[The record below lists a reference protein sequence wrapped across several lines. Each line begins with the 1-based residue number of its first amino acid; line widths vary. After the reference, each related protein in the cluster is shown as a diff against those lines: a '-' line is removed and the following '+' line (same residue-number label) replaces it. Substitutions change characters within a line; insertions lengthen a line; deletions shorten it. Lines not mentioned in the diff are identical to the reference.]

1 MGEFIDVA
9 LGFPTALFT
18 FPLIVVAGYWLLAAV
33 GLDVLDADT
42 GAGVGD
48 ALAAARLGGAPVT
61 VAMSAL
67 VAVAWFA
74 SLAGSA
80 LGVPG
85 AVTLPAAL
93 AASWLA
99 TAALVR
105 AVRRFVPAGWA
116 AAAGGSRRDLVGRTC
131 VIRTGRV
138 GADFGQA
145 EVTADDGTSA
155 VVQVR
160 VPDSDLAVAGRAEPG
175 ALTRGS
181 AALIFD
187 YDPAG
192 EFFWVMPYDA
202 APGLD

>member
-18 FPLIVVAGYWLLAAV
+18 FPLIVVAGYWVLVAV

-42 GAGVGD
+42 GAGAGD
-48 ALAAARLGGAPVT
+48 ALAAARLGGAPVI
-61 VAMSAL
+61 VALSSL
-67 VAVAWFA
+67 VVVAWFA

-105 AVRRFVPAGWA
+105 AFRRFVPAGWA
-116 AAAGGSRRDLVGRTC
+116 GAGDSRRDLVGRMC

-145 EVTADDGTSA
+145 EVAADDGTSA
-155 VVQVR
+155 LVQVR
-160 VPDSDLAVAGRAEPG
+160 VPDSDLAVAGRAEPA
-175 ALTRGS
+175 ALTLGS
-181 AALIFD
+181 PALIFD
-187 YDPAG
+187 YDAAG

-202 APGLD
+202 PPDPG